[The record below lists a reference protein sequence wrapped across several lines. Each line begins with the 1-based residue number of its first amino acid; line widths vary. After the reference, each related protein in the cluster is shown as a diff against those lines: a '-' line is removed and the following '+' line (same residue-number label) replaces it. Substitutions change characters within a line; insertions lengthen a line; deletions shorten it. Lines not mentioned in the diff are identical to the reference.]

1 MGKKYLSW
9 PTIAAVFEATGS
21 PYKRIIGLIRIIRVG
36 NEWIKF
42 DNDPFLVLNRRILFR
57 KKFSM
62 KKNISRLLPG
72 PVNHSFMKER
82 KRERDIEREKK
93 RDGQTQKEKK
103 RTDSKK

>member
-1 MGKKYLSW
+1 
-9 PTIAAVFEATGS
+9 
-21 PYKRIIGLIRIIRVG
+21 
-36 NEWIKF
+36 
-42 DNDPFLVLNRRILFR
+42 
-57 KKFSM
+57 M